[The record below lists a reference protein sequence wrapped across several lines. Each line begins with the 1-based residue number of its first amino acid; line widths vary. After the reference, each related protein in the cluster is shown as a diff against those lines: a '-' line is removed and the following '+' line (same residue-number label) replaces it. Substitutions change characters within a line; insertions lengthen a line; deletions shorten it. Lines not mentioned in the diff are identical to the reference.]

1 MPQQE
6 KITKKLDLDKRAQV
20 TGVRIVAKTAN
31 YTVDKLL
38 DSGSYIIADNSSQ
51 AIFFTLPPVNA
62 CNGQYW
68 NFFTANA
75 GIMQIC
81 GDALNVN
88 NIVDDYGVSQYAI
101 NFGLKAEGHGCR
113 MICSGTKYYVVGCNP
128 FASSTQVNV
137 SYQQG

>member
-20 TGVRIVAKTAN
+20 VGVRILNKTAN

-38 DSGSYIIADNSSQ
+38 DSGSYILSNSTE
-51 AIFFTLPPVNA
+51 AIFFNLPAVA
-62 CNGQYW
+62 SCNGQYW
-68 NFFTANA
+68 DFIAANA
-75 GIMQIC
+75 GIMQIV
-81 GDALNVN
+81 GASNA
-88 NIVDDYGVSQYAI
+88 IVSDYGVTQKAV

-113 MICSGTKYYVVGCNP
+113 IICDGTKYYLVGVNP
-128 FASSTQVNV
+128 FGSAVQANV